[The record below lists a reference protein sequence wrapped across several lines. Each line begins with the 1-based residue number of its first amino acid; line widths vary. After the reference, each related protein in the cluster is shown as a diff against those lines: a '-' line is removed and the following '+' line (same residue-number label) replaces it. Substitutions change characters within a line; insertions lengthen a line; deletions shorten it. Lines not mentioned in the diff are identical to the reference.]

1 MVINFVLA
9 GVATSVIY
17 SLIVFCSIITLM
29 SIMLLQARKKLVPQ
43 GDVKIIV
50 NGDEDNPILTKPGS
64 NLLTTLGDKN
74 IFLPSACGGGGT
86 CAMCECHVHEGG
98 GDVLPTEMNHLTRK
112 EAAEGKR
119 LACQVKVRGDMK
131 IEIPEEIFGIKK
143 WECEVVSNYNVASFI
158 KEFVVKLPEGE
169 ELDFESGGY
178 IQIDVPT
185 VTVDFKK
192 MDITAHP
199 SYHDDPAKFQSEW
212 DKFKLWDLKMVNEE
226 PQFRAYSMANHP
238 AEGNIVKLNIR
249 IATPPW
255 DRATNNWMAV
265 NPGVCS
271 SYVFGLKPGDKCTI
285 SGPYGE
291 FFIKPTKKEMVYI
304 GGGAGMAP
312 LRSHLFHL
320 FHTLKTTDRKVSFW
334 YGGRTKRELFY
345 IDEFRE
351 IEKNFPNFKFHVAL
365 DNPLPED
372 NWQVKET
379 ISDQGD
385 GFQGFI
391 MPVLMEK
398 YLRNHPEP
406 EEVEY
411 YFCGPPMM
419 NASVIKALDEL
430 GVPQENISFDDFGG

>member
-1 MVINFVLA
+1 MIYLIDLNPVIFAVVVFV
-9 GVATSVIY
+9 TIVIGL
-17 SLIVFCSIITLM
+17 SFMLIF
-29 SIMLLQARKKLVPQ
+29 ARKKLLPQ
-43 GDVKIIV
+43 GNVKIVI
-50 NGDEDNPILTKPGS
+50 NGDTENPLEVSPGS
-64 NLLTTLGDKN
+64 SLLTTLGDKK

-86 CAMCECHVHEGG
+86 CAMCECKVIDGG
-98 GDVLPTEMNHLTRK
+98 GDVLPTELNHLSRK
-112 EAAEGKR
+112 EVAEKYR
-119 LACQVKVRGDMK
+119 LACQVKVREDMN

-169 ELDFESGGY
+169 VLDFQSGGY
-178 IQIDVPT
+178 IQIDVP
-185 VTVDFKK
+185 VITVDYKN

-199 SYHDDPAKFQSEW
+199 SYHDDPKKFQSEW
-212 DKFKLWDLKMVNEE
+212 DNFKLWDLKMVNDE

-249 IATPPW
+249 IATPPF
-255 DRATNNWMAV
+255 DRATNGWMNV

-271 SYVFGLKPGDKCTI
+271 SYVFNLKPGDKCVV

-304 GGGAGMAP
+304 GGGVGMAP
-312 LRSHLFHL
+312 LRSHIFHL

-351 IEKNFPNFKFHVAL
+351 IEKNFPNFKFYVAL

-372 NWQVKET
+372 NWQVKED
-379 ISDQGD
+379 INSPGD
-385 GFQGFI
+385 GFKGFI
-391 MPVLMEK
+391 MPVCVEK
-398 YLRNHPEP
+398 YLSQHPEP
-406 EEVEY
+406 EEIEY

-419 NASVIKALDEL
+419 NDSVLKALDNL
-430 GVPQENISFDDFGG
+430 GVPPENISFDDFGG